1 MLIFFLDVDP
11 TVAASYVPNG
21 HMKLAIECGQ
31 LFRGAMWH
39 HDGASGV
46 QGKKPGYANHPFT
59 LWIRDSEWAW
69 DWLMA
74 FAEALSCREYPTRY
88 AENAK
93 KRKRPF
99 HGAWYTIQET
109 VTKPLHFKY
118 RTKDETPLC
127 PLPKA
132 MKDAKQVDTHEE
144 RAIQFRMYH
153 VLHKNREDKLFLFE
167 PRTRRPYYMPPRTQL
182 QEELVQEDR
191 NRLKL

>member
-39 HDGASGV
+39 HNN
-46 QGKKPGYANHPFT
+46 GKKPGYANHPFT
-59 LWIRDSEWAW
+59 HWVRDSEWAW

-74 FAEALSCREYPTRY
+74 FAEALACYEYPMRY
-88 AENAK
+88 PK
-93 KRKRPF
+93 KRERPF
-99 HGAWYTIQET
+99 HGAWYTIQKT
-109 VTKPLHFKY
+109 VVKPTNFKY
-118 RTKDETPLC
+118 RTKEETPLC

-132 MKDAKQVDTHEE
+132 MQNPQPVATHEE

-153 VLHKNREDKLFLFE
+153 VLHKNREEKLFLFE
-167 PRTRRPYYMPPRTQL
+167 PRTRRPYYMPPRTPL
-182 QEELVQEDR
+182 QEELVQQDR
-191 NRLKL
+191 KRLKM